1 MKKRYIIDTNFLAR
15 ILIKD
20 NQSQLTEILDFI
32 DTAIETNSILFV
44 DRLVTFELF
53 FILTGKIYQLNRL
66 EIYEKLTSLLNIS
79 CFTFENRNLL
89 EQALEIYKTNNLDFT
104 DCFLIA
110 RSLLEKS
117 ELQTFDKQAQKVFE
131 ELKIS

>member
-89 EQALEIYKTNNLDFT
+89 EQALEIYKTNNYDIT
-104 DCFLIA
+104 RTI
-110 RSLLEKS
+110 
-117 ELQTFDKQAQKVFE
+117 
-131 ELKIS
+131 